1 MVTHPTPRHVWPVP
15 FHRAHLCDRHASP
28 HEYNGDIN
36 GHNHPAQQ
44 PSGTVHTPDRLT
56 GLIEQVEAAIV
67 LCAWNTRTPC

>member
-1 MVTHPTPRHVWPVP
+1 MFGPFLFIARTCVIATPP
-15 FHRAHLCDRHASP
+15 P